1 MKERSG
7 FCLFHAIIECY
18 MTIDLFLTK
27 ISSKLDFIVSNLF
40 FFSFYELDFMI
51 IWILLGINENVDRT
65 NWASVGIHDMQI

>member
-1 MKERSG
+1 MLYDNWSIFDQNIIKIG
-7 FCLFHAIIECY
+7 FHCKQLI
-18 MTIDLFLTK
+18 
-27 ISSKLDFIVSNLF
+27 